1 MNGGILNQLISKADN
16 AIYNGVKGLA
26 SRPTGIGMS
35 RETAGRYL
43 QGVAGDIDN
52 VFRTQSFAPLVRKDR
67 LKINDYSGGGTP
79 LLQDFYERLTGR
91 Q

>member
-1 MNGGILNQLISKADN
+1 MGGGILSSLLSKADN

-35 RETAGRYL
+35 KETLARYAQNL
-43 QGVAGDIDN
+43 ANNTDDIFTTHSLD
-52 VFRTQSFAPLVRKDR
+52 SFKKNR

>member
-1 MNGGILNQLISKADN
+1 MNSGVLSRLLSKADS
-16 AIYNGVKGLA
+16 AIYSGVKGLA

-35 RETAGRYL
+35 KETLGRYARDV
-43 QGVAGDIDN
+43 GGDIDN
-52 VFRTQSFAPLVRKDR
+52 VFTTQSIDPLRKKR

-79 LLQDFYERLTGR
+79 LLQDFYEKLTGR

>member
-1 MNGGILNQLISKADN
+1 MNGGILNKLLSRADD
-16 AIYNGVKGLA
+16 AIYNGVGGLA
-26 SRPTGIGMS
+26 SRPTGVGMS
-35 RETAGRYL
+35 KETLARYA
-43 QGVAGDIDN
+43 QQFGGDIDN